1 MKATGTWVVLEDPR
15 EKLPESKIELLD
27 GTKDA
32 MRQDADNIES
42 NILTIVS
49 VEERVLDSKIVEGKK
64 ALLDPRMPVAIL
76 AIDDLEE
83 EFVLVAQENQI
94 MGVL

>member
-49 VEERVLDSKIVEGKK
+49 VGERVLDSKIVEGKK